1 MAQTKGVSISNTGMD
16 MDALVKASVSTYQS
30 KYDAAYKKETVAEW
44 TKSAYADLYAELT
57 KFKSTASDYKLQ
69 SKTTANTTTSG
80 DSSVVTATANGDAL
94 NISHDVTVN
103 AVARNASL
111 QTKSAITRATG
122 TATSTKLS
130 DVAGIPLTDP
140 TLPKDEYDAAN
151 NKIAISFDVQ
161 DSATSTE
168 KHTVSYTYGDLQTK
182 TLTDLASDIKN
193 LTTTTADHKTI
204 NTNITASYDATNDTM
219 NIYNKKAGADNIIK
233 ISANTSAT
241 EGDPLETQT
250 QKLLTNLHLATYNGT
265 TTSSPLNAAALN
277 VNTIAGV
284 GSSITVDGKNYIG
297 DTNSITVAGVTYSA
311 NKVSPSTT
319 TSTVDT
325 AITDPT
331 GTTTTT
337 TPTSTVTTTIDKVTG
352 KTVTTTARTPTKVAV
367 ATDPDALVKSV
378 QTFVDSYNTL
388 LDKMTAQLHASKSS
402 TYGALTSD
410 QKSAM
415 TADEITA
422 WETKAK
428 TGILRND
435 SILSKTVDD
444 LRNAMTMTVSGG
456 GLYKTAG
463 SIGLTVGDW
472 KTYGHI
478 TLDTDKLK
486 TAIADDPSIV
496 DKILAGDNKNTS
508 TTDMGSQGVAT
519 RLSNLLTVDMKNFSD
534 KAGTSASTSDTSTL
548 GTQITDMNTNLTA
561 LLKALQDKENFYY
574 TKYNAMESAVGKLT
588 SSLTSVTSYL
598 GS

>member
-44 TKSAYADLYAELT
+44 TKSAYADLYTELA

-69 SKTTANTTTSG
+69 SKTTAHTATST
-80 DSSVVTATANGDAL
+80 DSTVVTATANGDAL
-94 NISHDVTVN
+94 NLTHDVTVGTM
-103 AVARNASL
+103 ARNASL
-111 QTKSAITRATG
+111 QSTTTITRAITTDADG
-122 TATSTKLS
+122 KDTSKSTKLS
-130 DVAGIPLTDP
+130 DIAGVTLTAD
-140 TLPKDEYDAAN
+140 
-151 NKIAISFDVQ
+151 NKESTAVAISFDVE
-161 DSATSTE
+161 DSATSTQ
-168 KHTVSYTYGDLQTK
+168 KHTISYTYKDLQTK
-182 TLTDLASDIKN
+182 TLTDLAADIKN
-193 LTTTTADHKTI
+193 LTTITGTAAQADQKTVS
-204 NTNITASYDATNDTM
+204 TNIMATYDATNDTM
-219 NIYNKKAGADNIIK
+219 NIYNKQAGDANIIQITADN
-233 ISANTSAT
+233 
-241 EGDPLETQT
+241 
-250 QKLLTNLHLATYNGT
+250 TNSTVNGFT
-265 TTSSPLNAAALN
+265 TTLLKNLNLGTYDGTKLTAVDTTALSGTN
-277 VNTIAGV
+277 IKGV
-284 GSSITVDGKNYIG
+284 SSSITVDGKTYTGTSNI
-297 DTNSITVAGVTYSA
+297 ITVAGVTYTA
-311 NKVSPSTT
+311 NKVSTGSTRVGIGT
-319 TSTVDT
+319 DVDT
-325 AITDPT
+325 
-331 GTTTTT
+331 
-337 TPTSTVTTTIDKVTG
+337 
-352 KTVTTTARTPTKVAV
+352 
-367 ATDPDALVKSV
+367 LVKSV

-388 LDKMTAQLHASKSS
+388 LDKMTAQLHATKSS

-428 TGILRND
+428 TGLLRND
-435 SILSKTVDD
+435 SILSQAVDD
-444 LRNAMTMTVSGG
+444 MRNSMTMPVNGVG
-456 GLYKTAG
+456 VYKTAG
-463 SIGLTVGDW
+463 SIGLSVGDW
-472 KTYGHI
+472 RTYGHI

-486 TAIADDPSIV
+486 TAIADDPAIV
-496 DKILAGDNKNTS
+496 NEILAGDNKNTS

>member
-69 SKTTANTTTSG
+69 SKTIAHTATST
-80 DSSVVTATANGDAL
+80 DSTVLTATANGDAL

-111 QTKSAITRATG
+111 QSVATTVDGTTIPTITRTTG

-130 DVAGIPLTDP
+130 DVAGITLPLS

-250 QKLLTNLHLATYNGT
+250 QKLLTNLHLATYDGT

-284 GSSITVDGKNYIG
+284 GSSITVDGKNYTG
-297 DTNSITVAGVTYSA
+297 STNAITVAGVTYTA
-311 NKVSPSTT
+311 NKKSTSGSTT
-319 TSTVDT
+319 VSIGTDADT
-325 AITDPT
+325 
-331 GTTTTT
+331 
-337 TPTSTVTTTIDKVTG
+337 
-352 KTVTTTARTPTKVAV
+352 
-367 ATDPDALVKSV
+367 LVKSV

-561 LLKALQDKENFYY
+561 LLKTLQDKEDFYY

>member
-1 MAQTKGVSISNTGMD
+1 MAQTKGVSVSNTGMD
-16 MDALVKASVSTYQS
+16 MDALVKASVTTYQS
-30 KYDAAYKKETVAEW
+30 KYDSAYKKETVAEW
-44 TKSAYADLYAELT
+44 TKSTYADLYTELA

-69 SKTTANTTTSG
+69 SKTTAHTTTTG

-94 NISHDVTVN
+94 NLSHDVTVN
-103 AVARNASL
+103 TVARNATL
-111 QTKSAITRATG
+111 QSTATTDGNGNITTPTITRAITTDADG
-122 TATSTKLS
+122 KDTSKSTKLS
-130 DVAGIPLTDP
+130 YVTGIQSPPTGKALTDV
-140 TLPKDEYDAAN
+140 
-151 NKIAISFDVQ
+151 AISFDVQ

-204 NTNITASYDATNDTM
+204 NTNITATYDATNDTM
-219 NIYNKKAGADNIIK
+219 NIYNKKAGAGNIIQ
-233 ISANTSAT
+233 ITADASDSTVQ
-241 EGDPLETQT
+241 TQT
-250 QKLLTNLHLATYNGT
+250 NNLFTNLHLATYDGST
-265 TTSSPLNAAALN
+265 RTAVDTAALSG
-277 VNTIAGV
+277 TGIKGV
-284 GSSITVDGKNYIG
+284 SSSITVDGQNYTG
-297 DTNSITVAGVTYSA
+297 DTNAITVAGVTYTA
-311 NKVSPSTT
+311 NKKSSSGSTT
-319 TSTVDT
+319 VSIGTDT
-325 AITDPT
+325 DTM
-331 GTTTTT
+331 
-337 TPTSTVTTTIDKVTG
+337 
-352 KTVTTTARTPTKVAV
+352 
-367 ATDPDALVKSV
+367 VKSV

-388 LDKMTAQLHASKSS
+388 LDKMTAQLHATKSS
-402 TYGALTSD
+402 TYVALTAD

-435 SILSKTVDD
+435 SVLSKTVDD
-444 LRNAMTMTVSGG
+444 MRNAMTMTVSGG

-496 DKILAGDNKNTS
+496 DKILAGDNKSTS
-508 TTDMGSQGVAT
+508 TTDMDSQGVAT
-519 RLSNLLTVDMKNFSD
+519 RLSNLLTVDLKNFSD
-534 KAGTSASTSDTSTL
+534 KAGTSASTSDTSVL
-548 GTQITDMNTNLTA
+548 GTQITEMNTNLTA
-561 LLKALQDKENFYY
+561 LLKALQDKQDYY
-574 TKYNAMESAVGKLT
+574 YKKYNDMESTVGKLT